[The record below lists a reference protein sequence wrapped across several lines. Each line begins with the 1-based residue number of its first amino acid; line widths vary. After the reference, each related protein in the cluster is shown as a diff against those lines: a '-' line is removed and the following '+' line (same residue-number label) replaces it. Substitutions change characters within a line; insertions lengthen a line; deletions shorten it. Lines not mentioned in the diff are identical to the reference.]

1 MLMPLVNFSSSFR
14 FRVRQ
19 SCAAVSLR
27 LSQSKPACTRL
38 SACRRH
44 SCLPAAYHRLPLPA
58 AGCPSR
64 RAPLVLVPVLLP
76 LACSAAECCHHICY
90 FFSARG
96 AQRVE
101 SPGACSNRAMLR
113 QQAHGAA
120 VKVIIDKSLREMSLM
135 EQDTVENVS

>member
-1 MLMPLVNFSSSFR
+1 MLVPLVNFSSSFR

-19 SCAAVSLR
+19 SCAAAVSLR

-44 SCLPAAYHRLPLPA
+44 SCLTAAYHRLLLPA

-76 LACSAAECCHHICY
+76 LPLACSAAECCHHICCS
-90 FFSARG
+90 FSAWR
-96 AQRVE
+96 AQEHAATALCCASKPTV
-101 SPGACSNRAMLR
+101 
-113 QQAHGAA
+113 QQHRDLDCKNGP
-120 VKVIIDKSLREMSLM
+120 KKHFLS
-135 EQDTVENVS
+135 ENIS